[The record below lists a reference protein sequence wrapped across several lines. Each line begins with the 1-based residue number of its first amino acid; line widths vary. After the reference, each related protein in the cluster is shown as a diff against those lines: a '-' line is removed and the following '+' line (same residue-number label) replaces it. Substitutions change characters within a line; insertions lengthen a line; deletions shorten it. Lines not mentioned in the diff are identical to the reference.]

1 MSLEKSSKIHGS
13 FRRLPALSQY
23 FPIKEI
29 KDSTIDIQA
38 TCRLTNLCL
47 KQMAEKPD
55 RASEDCHHNS
65 NHFMARSIFSLF
77 AEDVGSFDGSGLL
90 NKTVDRMSET
100 TSTDAH
106 EVIYDNRPVQEW
118 AKDAQS
124 DGAIP
129 GKIKDQR
136 KGGSLLKAGNFV

>member
-1 MSLEKSSKIHGS
+1 M
-13 FRRLPALSQY
+13 
-23 FPIKEI
+23 
-29 KDSTIDIQA
+29 
-38 TCRLTNLCL
+38 
-47 KQMAEKPD
+47 
-55 RASEDCHHNS
+55 

-90 NKTVDRMSET
+90 TKTVDRMSET

-124 DGAIP
+124 EGAIP

-136 KGGSLLKAGNFV
+136 EGGSLLKAGDFV